1 MVYLNKPRSSV
12 IDSFDGALKFAT
24 GSEYL
29 TKQQV
34 VDKHNA
40 GLDFYDKYVQPKLG
54 VIEDPVSLSSSIAKA
69 NDPEQGTLASPDTG
83 NGRSD
88 SGSSILPVVIL
99 GGLLALWLMK

>member
-1 MVYLNKPRSSV
+1 MVYLNKSRSSV
-12 IDSFDGALKFAT
+12 IDSFRGPLEYAS

-34 VDKHNA
+34 IDKHKA
-40 GLDFYDKYVQPKLG
+40 SLDFYDKYVQPKLG
-54 VIEDPVSLSSSIAKA
+54 VIEDPISLSSSIAKA
-69 NDPEQGTLASPDTG
+69 NEPEKGTLASPDTG
-83 NGRSD
+83 NGSSD